1 MNKSEPTNG
10 GQSSDPETPRPTGR
24 TTRRVL
30 DRWADSPLA
39 GMLGPTLLI
48 LGKLVRRQIEMALA
62 EEGLG
67 LTAAQARSIVVLHFH
82 GPIRQHELAA
92 LTEVEPS
99 TLVGI
104 LDVMERD
111 GLAVREPH
119 PTDRRAHLV
128 RLTDQG
134 ERRVP
139 ELFAL
144 WGRVESHLVEGRDSD
159 EVARLR
165 ERLESFIDRLSEG
178 GESCE

>member
-1 MNKSEPTNG
+1 MNDPEPTDG
-10 GQSSDPETPRPTGR
+10 GQPSDPGTPRPTDT

-48 LGKLVRRQIEMALA
+48 LGKLVKRQIEMALI

-119 PTDRRAHLV
+119 PSDRRAHLV
-128 RLTDQG
+128 RLTERG

-144 WGRVESHLVEGRDSD
+144 WHRVESHLVEGRDPD

-165 ERLESFIDRLSEG
+165 ERLESFLDRLSEG